1 MQAKVEMAALAAIG
15 LVILTFIS
23 GAREN
28 QKRYVATL
36 NCSERMCIVTS
47 MEDGSVIE
55 AFEEDKYD
63 PNALYSVVVKKSAGN
78 YTVVSANEVK
88 APKLFGGVMKAEGI
102 RGTNKTTITD
112 ANGDQLVI
120 EGACEAGQ
128 VLYGTKSGLFSYDYY
143 CE

>member
-23 GAREN
+23 EAREK
-28 QKRYVATL
+28 QERYVATL

-47 MEDGSVIE
+47 MEDGSVIS
-55 AFEEDKYD
+55 AFGEDKYD
-63 PNALYSVVVKKSAGN
+63 PNALYSVVVDESAGS
-78 YTVVSANEVK
+78 YTIVSASPVK
-88 APKLFGGVMKAEGI
+88 TPKLFGGVLKAEGI
-102 RGTNKTTITD
+102 RGTNKTIITD

>member
-28 QKRYVATL
+28 KERYVATL
-36 NCSERMCIVTS
+36 NCSRTCIVTS

-55 AFEEDKYD
+55 AFGEDKYN
-63 PNALYSVVVKKSAGN
+63 PNTLYSVVVKRSVGS
-78 YTVVSANEVK
+78 YTVVSANEI
-88 APKLFGGVMKAEGI
+88 ATPKLFGGVLKAEGI
-102 RGTNKTTITD
+102 RGTSKTTITN

-128 VLYGTKSGLFSYDYY
+128 VLYGTKSGRLGYDYY